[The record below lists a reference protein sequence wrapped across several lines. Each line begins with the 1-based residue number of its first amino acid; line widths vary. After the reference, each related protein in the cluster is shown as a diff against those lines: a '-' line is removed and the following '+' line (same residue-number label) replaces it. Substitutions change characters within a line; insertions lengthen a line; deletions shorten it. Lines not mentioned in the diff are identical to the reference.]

1 IKDFS
6 LCIRQNADFIKTGRT
21 IMIKQD
27 LAKICFNCNS
37 FHLKSL
43 IWCLQDRLFFNG
55 FVKCKSKHWDKR
67 ADLKWH
73 LYEQYDTLDAALEEV
88 KQDPNGCFWG

>member
-1 IKDFS
+1 MK
-6 LCIRQNADFIKTGRT
+6 KTN
-21 IMIKQD
+21 KW
-27 LAKICFNCNS
+27 
-37 FHLKSL
+37 KSY
-43 IWCLQDRLFFNG
+43 W
-55 FVKCKSKHWDKR
+55 KR